1 MTKRTVFI
9 TGGASGIGF
18 GIAKTMVNAGHHV
31 IIADIN
37 KHAAETA
44 ASELSATNAL
54 NMASENTHGSASA
67 VAVDVCNAQQVGA
80 LPELLGEYTVD
91 VLINNAGIQHVSRL
105 ESFPPEKWQQL
116 INIMLVGPAL
126 LTQAFLPA
134 MRAQNFGR
142 IINVGSIH
150 SIVASPY
157 KSAYVA
163 AKHGLLGFAKTMAL
177 ETGDCDVTIN
187 TLCPAYVKTPLVE
200 QQIAAQATENNLTEE
215 EVINQIMLA
224 PMPKKQF
231 ITVEELADTASFLM
245 SDSARNITGQTL
257 VLDGGWT
264 AR

>member
-1 MTKRTVFI
+1 MNKRTVFI

-18 GIAKTMVNAGHHV
+18 GIAQVMVKQGHHV

-37 KHAAETA
+37 EEAAQQA
-44 ASELSATNAL
+44 AVELARDK
-54 NMASENTHGSASA
+54 GSASA
-67 VAVDVCNAQQVGA
+67 IAVDVCNAQQVA
-80 LPELLGEYTVD
+80 KLPELLSPLRVD
-91 VLINNAGIQHVSRL
+91 VLINNAGIQHVSAI
-105 ESFPPEKWQQL
+105 ENFPPEKWQQL

-126 LTQAFLPA
+126 LTQAFLPT
-134 MRAQNFGR
+134 MRKQNFGR

-150 SIVASPY
+150 SVVASPY

-163 AKHGLLGFAKTMAL
+163 AKHGLLGFAKTIAL

-200 QQIAAQATENNLTEE
+200 KQISAQAKENNLTEE
-215 EVINQIMLA
+215 DVINKIMLE

-231 ITVEELADTASFLM
+231 ISVEELADSASFLM
-245 SDSARNITGQTL
+245 SASARNITGQTII
-257 VLDGGWT
+257 LDGEWT

>member
-1 MTKRTVFI
+1 MTKRTIFI

-18 GIAKTMVNAGHHV
+18 GIASAMVKQGHHT

-37 KHAAETA
+37 EQAAQEA
-44 ASELSATNAL
+44 AAQLTQNAGHDGG
-54 NMASENTHGSASA
+54 TASA
-67 VAVDVCNAQQVGA
+67 MAIDVCNAQQVA
-80 LPELLGEYTVD
+80 SLPEALGNVSVD
-91 VLINNAGIQHVSRL
+91 VLINNAGIQHVSRI
-105 ESFPPEKWQQL
+105 EDFPADKWQQL

-126 LTQAFLPA
+126 LTQAFLPG

-150 SIVASPY
+150 SVVASPF

-163 AKHGLLGFAKTMAL
+163 AKHGLLGFAKTVAL

-200 QQIAAQATENNLTEE
+200 KQIAAQAKENNLTEQD
-215 EVINQIMLA
+215 VIHKIMLE

-231 ITVEELADTASFLM
+231 ISVEELADTASFLM
-245 SDSARNITGQTL
+245 SDSARNITGQTMI
-257 VLDGGWT
+257 LDGGWT
-264 AR
+264 VR